1 VSQRIPRHG
10 SGANQEDVRRH
21 NLGTV
26 LTHLHRSGR
35 LSRSDLT
42 QRLGLNRSTIAGLV
56 TELDELG
63 LARQVT
69 PRSTRGTG
77 RPSVDVVGAREPYV
91 LAVDVRVDGLVV
103 ARVGLGGVVLSRA
116 TGPAAP
122 DHDLESTLAAVL
134 DLIRV
139 VTRDVP
145 GEHPVVGLG
154 IAVPGM
160 IELGSGLVRLAPNL
174 GWRDVPFA
182 TLLADRLGGGF
193 HPVIANDADHGVK
206 AEHLRG
212 VGVGVSD
219 LVYLSGEVGVGAGII
234 TGGAPATGATGLAG
248 EIGHLPF
255 GDGDRECHCG
265 SRGCWETEIGAQAIG
280 AAVGCPPERLA
291 TLGAFLD
298 ALDHDT
304 PGLDRV
310 GEQLGRGIAG
320 IVNLF
325 NPRLIVLGGYLNAL
339 YRFVDERVEREL
351 QHRALAAPRAEVR
364 IVLPG
369 LGKDSVLVGSA
380 EAAFGA
386 LLADPVGVLAA
397 APRTDDLRTAV
408 LAVS

>member
-1 VSQRIPRHG
+1 MTERIPRRG

-26 LTHLHRSGR
+26 LAHLHRTGR
-35 LSRSDLT
+35 MSRSDLT
-42 QRLGLNRSTIAGLV
+42 RRLGLNRSTIAGLV
-56 TELDELG
+56 GELDDLG

-77 RPSVDVVGAREPYV
+77 RPSVDVMVAREPYV

-122 DHDLESTLAAVL
+122 DHDLESTLAAVV
-134 DLIRV
+134 DLARI

-145 GEHPVVGLG
+145 AHHPVVGLG

-160 IELGSGLVRLAPNL
+160 IELESGLVRLAPNL
-174 GWRDVPFA
+174 DWHDVPFA
-182 TLLADRLGGGF
+182 SLLGERLGGAF
-193 HPVIANDADHGVK
+193 DPVIANDADHGAM
-206 AEHLRG
+206 AERLRG
-212 VGVGVSD
+212 VGTGVSD

-234 TGGAPATGATGLAG
+234 TNGSAAKGATGLSG
-248 EIGHLPF
+248 EIGHVPF

-265 SRGCWETEIGAQAIG
+265 ARGCWETEVGAKAIG

-298 ALDHDT
+298 SLDHDT

-325 NPRLIVLGGYLNAL
+325 NPRLVVLGGYLNSL

-351 QHRALAAPRAEVR
+351 QHRALSAPRAEVS
-364 IVLPG
+364 IALPG
-369 LGKDSVLVGSA
+369 LGKDSVLIGAA

-386 LLADPVGVLAA
+386 LLDDPVGVLTD
-397 APRTDDLRTAV
+397 APATEDLRSAV
-408 LAVS
+408 VGVS